1 MSSILSN
8 VKELRESVGLKQAD
22 LAREIGVCRKTI
34 NLIEK
39 DSCNPS
45 LDLAYRVAQYFN
57 KAVEEVFIHK

>member
-1 MSSILSN
+1 MSSISSN

>member
-1 MSSILSN
+1 MLSN

>member
-1 MSSILSN
+1 MSSISSN
-8 VKELRESVGLKQAD
+8 VKELREAVGIKKSD
-22 LAREIGVCRKTI
+22 LAREIGVCRKKI

>member
-8 VKELRESVGLKQAD
+8 VKELREEMGLRQVD

-45 LDLAYRVAQYFN
+45 LEVAYRIAQYFD
-57 KAVEEVFIHK
+57 KTVEDVFNLE

>member
-1 MSSILSN
+1 MSSISSN
-8 VKELRESVGLKQAD
+8 VKELREAVGLKQAD

>member
-57 KAVEEVFIHK
+57 KAVEEVFTHK

>member
-1 MSSILSN
+1 MSSISSN

-22 LAREIGVCRKTI
+22 LTREIGVCRKTI

>member
-8 VKELRESVGLKQAD
+8 VKELREAVGLKQAD

-57 KAVEEVFIHK
+57 KAVEEVFTHK

>member
-8 VKELRESVGLKQAD
+8 VKELREAVGLKQAD

>member
-1 MSSILSN
+1 MSSISSN

-57 KAVEEVFIHK
+57 KAVEEVFTHK